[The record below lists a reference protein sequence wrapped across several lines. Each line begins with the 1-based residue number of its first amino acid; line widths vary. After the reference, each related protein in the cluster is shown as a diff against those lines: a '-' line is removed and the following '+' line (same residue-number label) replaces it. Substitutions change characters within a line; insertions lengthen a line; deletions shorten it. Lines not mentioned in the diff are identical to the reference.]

1 MEPTHRPDWMGL
13 LSSTAP
19 AGPRCAAAT
28 RGRTKR
34 NLWVIAGFFGLVIAS
49 LVNSLM

>member
-1 MEPTHRPDWMGL
+1 MEPIHRPDWMGL
-13 LSSTAP
+13 LSSASPTH
-19 AGPRCAAAT
+19 PRGAVAT